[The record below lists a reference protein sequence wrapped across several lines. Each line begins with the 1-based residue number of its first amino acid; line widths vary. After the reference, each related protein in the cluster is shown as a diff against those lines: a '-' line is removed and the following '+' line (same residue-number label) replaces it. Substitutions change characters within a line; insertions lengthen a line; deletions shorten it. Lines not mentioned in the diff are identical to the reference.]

1 MEKWLI
7 ERGYNEKM
15 IRKQILR
22 AREHSRN
29 DLLEKEK
36 PQMSEQKLT
45 FNITCYP
52 AFQNVRA
59 IMEELH
65 ILLTPN
71 IEHNKVLPNVP
82 LQGIRMT
89 KALRIS

>member
-1 MEKWLI
+1 M

-15 IRKQILR
+15 VRNQILR

-29 DLLEKEK
+29 DLLEREK
-36 PQMSEQKLT
+36 QQMSEQKLT
-45 FNITCYP
+45 FNITYYP

-65 ILLTPN
+65 ILLTT
-71 IEHNKVLPNVP
+71 NKEYKKVFSNVLV
-82 LQGIRMT
+82 IRFGT
-89 KALRIS
+89 ARA

>member
-1 MEKWLI
+1 M

-29 DLLEKEK
+29 DLLEREK
-36 PQMSEQKLT
+36 PQVSEQKLT
-45 FNITCYP
+45 FNITYYP
-52 AFQNVRA
+52 AFQNVRV

-71 IEHNKVLPNVP
+71 KEQRRYFLMCR
-82 LQGIRMT
+82 L
-89 KALRIS
+89 